1 MIIVKLDGG
10 MGNQLFQY
18 AMGRYLSIKLKTNL
32 KLDRD
37 LYLANSQR
45 HYSLHHFD
53 VEESFCTPN
62 ERKALKRK
70 DFLRRKLNNIGF
82 AVTPY
87 WYTEEFPGYHNY
99 TRQARGDAYFEG
111 FWQSE
116 KYFKPA
122 ESIIRNELVVKT
134 MPSDI
139 NKRLLDEI
147 GSVNAV
153 SVHVRRGDY
162 VSDSVT
168 NAVHGICDINYYKQ
182 ALNLITTEI
191 ADPSF
196 FVFSDDMSWTRSN
209 IMING
214 YPVTYVDHNAEA
226 DYEDFRL
233 MYSCR
238 HHIIANSSFSWWG
251 AWLNSYPGKK
261 VIAPKNWFRSQLI
274 NNDIIPQEW
283 QVI

>member
-122 ESIIRNELVVKT
+122 ESIIRKELVVKT

-139 NKRLLDEI
+139 NKPLLDKI
-147 GSVNAV
+147 RSVNAV
-153 SVHVRRGDY
+153 SVHVRR
-162 VSDSVT
+162 
-168 NAVHGICDINYYKQ
+168 
-182 ALNLITTEI
+182 
-191 ADPSF
+191 
-196 FVFSDDMSWTRSN
+196 
-209 IMING
+209 
-214 YPVTYVDHNAEA
+214 
-226 DYEDFRL
+226 
-233 MYSCR
+233 
-238 HHIIANSSFSWWG
+238 
-251 AWLNSYPGKK
+251 
-261 VIAPKNWFRSQLI
+261 
-274 NNDIIPQEW
+274 
-283 QVI
+283 